1 MQPADQWVQTCLNS
15 SLIASNHRQTGG
27 DLLFNE
33 WMDGTQHCISHFFK
47 IDVFYWSTDAFRPS
61 PWLKFPAA
69 IVLDRTGIVSSIL
82 KESAS
87 LQFLAVPVA
96 EVSRL
101 LSKALAGR
109 TKLSGESAGANCSS
123 PSRCSRSLVCASRS
137 LGAQGSRCRI
147 ELRALRSDLAT
158 ASHDGPRPL
167 ARE

>member
-1 MQPADQWVQTCLNS
+1 
-15 SLIASNHRQTGG
+15 
-27 DLLFNE
+27 
-33 WMDGTQHCISHFFK
+33 MDGTQHCISHFFK

-101 LSKALAGR
+101 LSKALAGAHEVVR
-109 TKLSGESAGANCSS
+109 RIRRGELLFAQSLLEEPRMRLSI
-123 PSRCSRSLVCASRS
+123 PWRSRQPL
-137 LGAQGSRCRI
+137 
-147 ELRALRSDLAT
+147 SD
-158 ASHDGPRPL
+158 
-167 ARE
+167 